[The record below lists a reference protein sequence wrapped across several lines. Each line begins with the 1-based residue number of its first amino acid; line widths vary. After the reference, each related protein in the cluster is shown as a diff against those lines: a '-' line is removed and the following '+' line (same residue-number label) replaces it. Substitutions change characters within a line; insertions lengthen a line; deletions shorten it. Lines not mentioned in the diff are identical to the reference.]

1 MIDPM
6 NDSTWTLDV
15 SGETAIGPVV
25 PVTAEGQL
33 IATLTA
39 LWSDVDGVRVSLD
52 YQDGLE
58 DLSGLQARAL
68 ADTLQEVAGMQ
79 PPLNLTGDA
88 LDGSDAG

>member
-1 MIDPM
+1 MD
-6 NDSTWTLDV
+6 LDV

-68 ADTLQEVAGMQ
+68 ADTLQEVAGDAAAAE
-79 PPLNLTGDA
+79 PNWRCARWIGRRLTG
-88 LDGSDAG
+88 